1 MGADPKSLS
10 VFAMVFEYPTV
21 LFYPSG
27 YPTCSSISII
37 CLVPTEELRKHQVDR
52 ALVTKTTS
60 LGTSRPPPAP
70 TGVNVLRA
78 TSGGVASARGVASD
92 LAEARR
98 GTAGQAPDVVPF
110 RGTILERWKRG

>member
-1 MGADPKSLS
+1 M
-10 VFAMVFEYPTV
+10 
-21 LFYPSG
+21 
-27 YPTCSSISII
+27 
-37 CLVPTEELRKHQVDR
+37 
-52 ALVTKTTS
+52 VTKTTS